1 MNPLKEKREERSK
14 EESKE
19 NQQQQPRAREASLF
33 GDLDVMSHAWQ
44 RGITARDLE
53 DTRQRL
59 GAKVEEITAWLRYM
73 DDVGWC
79 FANGAPVN
87 GQNFRRPLRMWVL
100 TERRLAEERG
110 NKRGRERAEP
120 RRESE
125 AERKARLAKVAADP
139 AAWVLCDERC
149 RHYVGGRCAKG
160 VAVPPMHQPHPHP
173 PEECARYAAK
183 GSTDA
188 QERVPPAGAT
198 RQQGG
203 RAALPR
209 GRNTEDEP

>member
-1 MNPLKEKREERSK
+1 MNPLKEMREERSR

-19 NQQQQPRAREASLF
+19 NQQQQQQQQTRAREASLF

-125 AERKARLAKVAADP
+125 AERKARLAKIAADP
-139 AAWVLCDERC
+139 KSWELCEERC
-149 RHYVGGRCAKG
+149 VHFVGGRCAKG

-173 PEECARYAAK
+173 PEECPRYAAK
-183 GSTDA
+183 RG
-188 QERVPPAGAT
+188 EAT
-198 RQQGG
+198 
-203 RAALPR
+203 
-209 GRNTEDEP
+209 

>member
-1 MNPLKEKREERSK
+1 MNPLKEMREERSK

-19 NQQQQPRAREASLF
+19 NQQQQTRAREASLF
-33 GDLDVMSHAWQ
+33 GDLDVMSRAWQ
-44 RGITARDLE
+44 RGIVAKDLE

-73 DDVGWC
+73 DDVGWA

-125 AERKARLAKVAADP
+125 AERKARLAKIAADP

-149 RHYVGGRCAKG
+149 VHFGGRCAKG

-173 PEECARYAAK
+173 PEECPHYAARK
-183 GSTDA
+183 
-188 QERVPPAGAT
+188 ERGVA
-198 RQQGG
+198 
-203 RAALPR
+203 
-209 GRNTEDEP
+209 

>member
-1 MNPLKEKREERSK
+1 MFPSWQREGTPKEYTDESAKRKER
-14 EESKE
+14 
-19 NQQQQPRAREASLF
+19 RAREASLF

-73 DDVGWC
+73 DDVGWA

-125 AERKARLAKVAADP
+125 AERRERLAKIAADP
-139 AAWVLCDERC
+139 AAERC
-149 RHYVGGRCAKG
+149 VHCVGGRCAKG
-160 VAVPPMHQPHPHP
+160 VAVPQMHQPHPHP
-173 PEECARYAAK
+173 PEECPRYAARK
-183 GSTDA
+183 
-188 QERVPPAGAT
+188 ERGVA
-198 RQQGG
+198 
-203 RAALPR
+203 
-209 GRNTEDEP
+209 